1 MLFRSPHVFKRD
13 EGEPSLDTASQV
25 KVRWEEVK
33 AQERGGKAKAETLL
47 SGIPRALPALLRA
60 YQIGARAHSV
70 GFDWDTPTDVVA
82 KIREEVEEVAEVV
95 GAEGTLD
102 RERAE
107 EEMGDL
113 LFAISHLS
121 RRLGIEPEAALRK
134 ANDKFT
140 RRFTAMETRIGARGG
155 RMADMTIDA
164 LEAEW
169 QQSKAE
175 EKA

>member
-1 MLFRSPHVFKRD
+1 MTGVQTCALPICD

-95 GAEGTLD
+95 AGDTPLD
-102 RERAE
+102 HDRAE

-113 LFAISHLS
+113 LFSVANLC
-121 RRLGIEPEAALRK
+121 RKLDIEPESALRK
-134 ANDKFT
+134 ANEKFHARFT
-140 RRFTAMETRIGARGG
+140 EMERRFEARGQSVHGATLEEMENEWG
-155 RMADMTIDA
+155 RIKSDG
-164 LEAEW
+164 
-169 QQSKAE
+169 
-175 EKA
+175 